1 MALSF
6 GAIGVTLAVVVLAGL
21 ATFFIVNSGQAKV
34 IGSTRDLPSELV
46 LCPNFQP
53 SRMVV
58 IDLGNSGKHY
68 RIEGECPIS
77 AAQATDPYI
86 SDLEYAGWTV
96 HSDDSGNL
104 AGYRYSS
111 REAVAMVLAP
121 SSNNSNATTVTID
134 MSTAQDVPSD
144 FPAGPSPSA
153 SPSASA
159 KPR

>member
-6 GAIGVTLAVVVLAGL
+6 GAIAVTLAVVVLAGL
-21 ATFFIVNSGQAKV
+21 GTFFVANGLQARV
-34 IGSTRDLPSELV
+34 IGSTRDLPKELV

-53 SRMVV
+53 AKMF
-58 IDLGNSGKHY
+58 LAEGNSGKHY

-77 AAQATDPYI
+77 AAQAKDPYI

-111 REAVAMVLAP
+111 REAMAILLAP
-121 SSNNSNATTVTID
+121 SSNNSNGTAVAID
-134 MSTAQDVPSD
+134 MYTSQDVPSD
-144 FPAGPSPSA
+144 FPPGPSPSA